1 MILSYKKMKIS
12 SCSHEV
18 YIVKFW
24 KASLWCKSFSRNI
37 FTFQTQSYRNFI
49 SYFTFKPFYEQLLHL
64 ENSDLLISFSYPRVS
79 IILAF
84 YHCNYRL
91 RQIIQLHVFSL
102 STCISCCIEGS
113 KSLLSCV
120 CSVKSLQIRKDYQRD
135 NDMAKSCF
143 FANFYSG
150 TPRVDWLFMH
160 FEVRQISNKQ
170 T

>member
-1 MILSYKKMKIS
+1 MFYQIISWFCHTNRWKLIHVRTKYILWNFEKLHFDVSLLLEIFLHFKHRVIAILFLIS
-12 SCSHEV
+12 RSNH
-18 YIVKFW
+18 
-24 KASLWCKSFSRNI
+24 
-37 FTFQTQSYRNFI
+37 
-49 SYFTFKPFYEQLLHL
+49 FYDQLLHL

-143 FANFYSG
+143 FANFYSA
-150 TPRVDWLFMH
+150 TPRV
-160 FEVRQISNKQ
+160 E
-170 T
+170 